1 MKNGK
6 TRNTNHM
13 TELTQLQDKLGYTF
27 SNLDLLQRALTH
39 RSYVNEHPD
48 RDGTDNE
55 RMEFLGDAVLDFLT
69 AEYLFQH
76 CPEMREGQ
84 LTGLRVGLVRTET
97 LASLA
102 QNLDLGTHLRLGRG
116 EEASGGRHKPSN
128 LCAAFEALVGAVTLD
143 AGISQARTLVFPFIA
158 PLVEE
163 LLQETD
169 LKDAKT
175 RLQELSQARSHL
187 IPTYETVAESGPDHA
202 KEFVV
207 VVRLGNKTLGKGR
220 GSSKQS
226 AQQAAASAAI
236 HRHFPYAEP
245 PNRSGKNRH
254 QNTSGRPGP
263 SKDRTTCT

>member
-6 TRNTNHM
+6 ARYTNHM

-27 SNLDLLQRALTH
+27 SNRDLLQTALTH

-48 RDGTDNE
+48 RDVTDNE

-102 QNLDLGTHLRLGRG
+102 QSLDLGACLRLGRG
-116 EEASGGRHKPSN
+116 EAASGGRDNLSN
-128 LCAAFEALVGAVTLD
+128 LCAAFEALVGAVALD
-143 AGISQARTLVFPFIA
+143 AGIGQARALVFPFIA

-163 LLQETD
+163 LLREAD

-187 IPTYETVAESGPDHA
+187 IPTYETIAESGPDHA

-207 VVRLGNKTLGKGR
+207 VVRLGDKTLGKGR

-236 HRHFPYAEP
+236 HRHFPYAGAP
-245 PNRSGKNRH
+245 RRSRRN
-254 QNTSGRPGP
+254 QNITGNPGP
-263 SKDRTTCT
+263 SKDRTTCI